1 METMKDEDG
10 TLSSGNLSYQ
20 NSPDMS
26 RDALEGSDVTEASS
40 VLQDHNGPN
49 PEKKI
54 SENEPEIANLEI
66 ESSEDAILDG
76 GQATADEDS
85 KKRKKKALSVYLDSD
100 PDSDGSPSSVERIY
114 SRVMKR
120 EFPRWSS
127 EFIFNAY
134 KDRMKVKAERN
145 KKKRNQGAN
154 LVEGLV
160 DYMRALED
168 RIDQLGSGTG
178 AKVDKADE
186 PSKALIKNDD
196 STIEIVVKFFNSAAY
211 LEDDGSYET
220 ANDETE
226 KGSFMCGHDAQHLI
240 RVLYSKAKSEG
251 AKPRRE
257 ADSEKPKAD
266 EIDILTF
273 GVQSE
278 AIAAFFAKQLD
289 LSTEDDHLIRF
300 GKPFRPL
307 IRHLGSVREHLE
319 RLKSLY
325 GQVMTE
331 DIEKS
336 DTAWESLS
344 GTPVTTKN
352 REESDSLPFATT
364 HNTGNNGI
372 LAYDQPAALPQ
383 FEAFLEF
390 VDEFFGKQIQ
400 LYESLREG
408 KELRIAFENLWML
421 FDANDIIYCPLR
433 EATTEEYTNVEGSDH
448 TPVQRY
454 TPQHYQVVATSGGL
468 PLMRTMAPTYR
479 MKNLD
484 NDLDPVSLSKSLTN
498 ADVKTLTNILTQ
510 TAKIR
515 KIRNNYTELN
525 VYCFY
530 IDFNGVE
537 FGTVREVFVFKPYE
551 REMDIRNLQA
561 YPVQYRLQEKIHE
574 SGQSFLDA
582 TRISHLQYEG
592 LTVGPNREEIDSP
605 VVVDV
610 KLAYEGGPDANKAFI
625 DVPEFRSPT
634 SLWLNDA
641 AGEMYDLY
649 GKSTCSHKWCY
660 SRDCTSNVYIGCQK
674 RQRDKIESESDIKTA
689 LEDYETGKQGKGNN
703 SLEYVKEYMENKGI
717 IRLLPGAVPGFALRN
732 RKWVLLNLAQL
743 KPVKQNDN
751 WENLVLPSGHRQ
763 MVQAMVETHT
773 QDLGP
778 SGRNRIGMDLVQ
790 GKGRGCIILLHGVPG
805 VGKTS
810 TAECVA
816 AHTKKPLY
824 PITCGDIGIVPSDVE
839 RNMDNHFRLAN
850 RWGCVLLLD
859 EADVFLAKRDQ
870 RDVQRNGLVSV
881 FLRMLEYYS
890 GILFL
895 TTNRV
900 GAIDDAFRSRL
911 HLTLYYP
918 KLTKKQTKKIF
929 MHNFARIADIN
940 KDRKGKELLEFD
952 YEKSKKS
959 IINWAIKTRKSL
971 EWNGR
976 QIRNAFQTVLA
987 LSEFRA
993 KTSSI
998 ESKILTVTKE
1008 DFKIV
1013 ANASIQFNQYL
1024 LATHGK
1030 NEDQIAGR
1038 EYVRAQNFSPSSRMA
1053 ESFEQDDSDSSS
1065 EEEDSNDE
1073 SEDDT
1078 DSDDE
1083 DEAKKKKSVKGK
1095 KEREVKS
1102 SSKKSKKTSNKNE
1115 KSDKK
1120 DKKEKQKKEKKMK
1133 QKDESDESDDSD

>member
-1 METMKDEDG
+1 METTKDEDG
-10 TLSSGNLSYQ
+10 TLSSGDLSYQ
-20 NSPDMS
+20 NSPEMS
-26 RDALEGSDVTEASS
+26 RDALEGSDVTEAFS
-40 VLQDHNGPN
+40 VLQDDNGPN

-54 SENEPEIANLEI
+54 SENEPEIANPEI
-66 ESSEDAILDG
+66 ESPEDVILDG
-76 GQATADEDS
+76 GQATADKDG
-85 KKRKKKALSVYLDSD
+85 KKRKKKALLVDLDSD
-100 PDSDGSPSSVERIY
+100 PDSDSSASFFDGLY
-114 SRVMKR
+114 LSTVMKR
-120 EFPRWSS
+120 EFPRRSS
-127 EFIFNAY
+127 ELILNAY

-160 DYMRALED
+160 DYMRVLED
-168 RIDQLGSGTG
+168 RIDQLESGSG
-178 AKVDKADE
+178 AKVNKADE
-186 PSKALIKNDD
+186 SSKALIKNDD

-211 LEDDGSYET
+211 LEDDGSYEA

-240 RVLYSKAKSEG
+240 RVLYSKAKSDG

-266 EIDILTF
+266 DIDILTF

-289 LSTEDDHLIRF
+289 FFTEDDHLIRF

-307 IRHLGSVREHLE
+307 IRHLGSVREQLE
-319 RLKSLY
+319 RLRRLY

-331 DIEKS
+331 DIGKS

-344 GTPVTTKN
+344 GTPVTPKN
-352 REESDSLPFATT
+352 REESYSLPFATT
-364 HNTGNNGI
+364 QNTGDNYN

-400 LYESLREG
+400 LYENLRKG
-408 KELRIAFENLWML
+408 KEPRIAFENLWML

-433 EATTEEYTNVEGSDH
+433 EATTEEYTNVAGSDY

-468 PLMRTMAPTYR
+468 PLMRTMAPTYI

-484 NDLDPVSLSKSLTN
+484 DDLSPVSLSKSLLN

-510 TAKIR
+510 TAKISR
-515 KIRNNYTELN
+515 RIRNNYTEFN

-537 FGTVREVFVFKPYE
+537 FGTVQDVFVFKPYE

-561 YPVQYRLQEKIHE
+561 YPVQYGLQEKIYE
-574 SGQSFLDA
+574 SGKSFLDA

-610 KLAYEGGPDANKAFI
+610 KLAFEGGPDADKAFI
-625 DVPEFRSPT
+625 DVPEFKSPA
-634 SLWLNDA
+634 SLWLSNA
-641 AGEMYDLY
+641 AGEIYDLY

-660 SRDCTSNVYIGCQK
+660 SRDCTSNVYIRSQK
-674 RQRDKIESESDIKTA
+674 MQQYSITSKIQTA
-689 LEDYETGKQGKGNN
+689 LEDYESEKQGKGNN
-703 SLEYVKEYMENKGI
+703 GLEYVKDYMENNGI

-751 WENLVLPSGHRQ
+751 WENLVLPPGHRR

-778 SGRNRIGMDLVQ
+778 SGRTRIGMDLVQ

-859 EADVFLAKRDQ
+859 EADVFLAKRDL

-918 KLTKKQTKKIF
+918 KLTEKQTRKIF
-929 MHNFARIADIN
+929 IHNFVRIADIN

-952 YEKSKKS
+952 YKKS
-959 IINWAIKTRKSL
+959 EKKIINWAIKTRESL

-993 KTSSI
+993 KTSSV
-998 ESKILTVTKE
+998 ESKSLTVTKK
-1008 DFKIV
+1008 DFEIV
-1013 ANASIQFNQYL
+1013 ANASIQFNEYL

-1030 NEDQIAGR
+1030 DEDQIAGR
-1038 EYVRAQNFSPSSRMA
+1038 ESVRAQNFSPSSRMVK
-1053 ESFEQDDSDSSS
+1053 SFEQDDSDSSS

-1078 DSDDE
+1078 DSDDG
-1083 DEAKKKKSVKGK
+1083 DEAKNKKSGKGK

-1133 QKDESDESDDSD
+1133 EKDESDESDDSD

>member
-1 METMKDEDG
+1 MEITKDENG
-10 TLSSGNLSYQ
+10 TLSSGDLSYQ
-20 NSPDMS
+20 NSPEMS
-26 RDALEGSDVTEASS
+26 RGALDGSEVTEASS
-40 VLQDHNGPN
+40 VPQDDDAPN
-49 PEKKI
+49 PEKEI
-54 SENEPEIANLEI
+54 SENETEIANLEI
-66 ESSEDAILDG
+66 ESPEHAMLDE
-76 GQATADEDS
+76 GQATADKDS
-85 KKRKKKALSVYLDSD
+85 KKRKDKALIVD
-100 PDSDGSPSSVERIY
+100 PDSDSGDSDESGSRWYLSRILRRELSSQTSV
-114 SRVMKR
+114 S
-120 EFPRWSS
+120 
-127 EFIFNAY
+127 IFNAY
-134 KDRMKVKAERN
+134 KDRMEAKAGRN
-145 KKKRNQGAN
+145 KRKKNQGAN

-160 DYMRALED
+160 DYMRVLED
-168 RIDQLGSGTG
+168 RIGQLESGTG
-178 AKVDKADE
+178 AKVNKADVA
-186 PSKALIKNDD
+186 SKAPIKNDD
-196 STIEIVVKFFNSAAY
+196 STIEMVVKFFNSAAY
-211 LEDDGSYET
+211 LADDGSYE
-220 ANDETE
+220 AVNDETE
-226 KGSFMCGHDAQHLI
+226 KGSFMCDHDAQHLI
-240 RVLYSKAKSEG
+240 RVLYSKVKTDGGE
-251 AKPRRE
+251 PRRQ
-257 ADSEKPKAD
+257 ADFEKPKVD
-266 EIDILTF
+266 DIDILTF
-273 GVQSE
+273 GVHSE
-278 AIAAFFAKQLD
+278 AIAAFFTKQLD
-289 LSTEDDHLIRF
+289 LSAEDDHLIRF

-307 IRHLGSVREHLE
+307 IRHLGSVREQLE

-336 DTAWESLS
+336 DTAWESLIE
-344 GTPVTTKN
+344 TPVTTTN
-352 REESDSLPFATT
+352 REESDIQPSASAK
-364 HNTGNNGI
+364 NTGDNVI

-383 FEAFLEF
+383 FEAFLAF
-390 VDEFFGKQIQ
+390 VDEFFGKPIQ
-400 LYESLREG
+400 LFESVRKG
-408 KELRIAFENLWML
+408 KESRIAFENLWML
-421 FDANDIIYCPLR
+421 FDASDTIYCPLR
-433 EATTEEYTNVEGSDH
+433 EATTEEYTNIEGSDH

-468 PLMRTMAPTYR
+468 PLMRTMTPTYR
-479 MKNLD
+479 KK
-484 NDLDPVSLSKSLTN
+484 DLDDDFGSVSLSKSLIK

-510 TAKIR
+510 TARISR
-515 KIRNNYTELN
+515 KIRNNYTEFN

-530 IDFNGVE
+530 IDFNGVG

-561 YPVQYRLQEKIHE
+561 YPVQYGLQEKLHKT
-574 SGQSFLDA
+574 GQSFLDA
-582 TRISHLQYEG
+582 TRISHLQYAG
-592 LTVGPNREEIDSP
+592 LTVGPNREEIDSS

-610 KLAYEGGPDANKAFI
+610 KLAFEGGSDTDNASI
-625 DVPEFRSPT
+625 DVPEFRSPA

-641 AGEMYDLY
+641 EGEIYDLY

-660 SRDCTSNVYIGCQK
+660 SRGCTSNVYIGSQK
-674 RQRDKIESESDIKTA
+674 RQRDKIESKIKGA
-689 LEDYETGKQGKGNN
+689 LEEYETEKQGKDNDG
-703 SLEYVKEYMENKGI
+703 LEYLKEYMKNNDI

-732 RKWVLLNLAQL
+732 RKWLLLNLAQL
-743 KPVKQNDN
+743 KPVKHNDN
-751 WENLVLPSGHRQ
+751 WENLVLPPGHRR

-778 SGRNRIGMDLVQ
+778 NGGTRIGMDLVQ

-918 KLTKKQTKKIF
+918 KLTKKQTRKIF
-929 MHNFARIADIN
+929 MHNFERIADIN
-940 KDRKGKELLEFD
+940 NDRKDKELLKFD
-952 YEKSKKS
+952 YEKSEKK

-971 EWNGR
+971 VWNGR

-987 LSEFRA
+987 LTEFRA

-998 ESKILTVTKE
+998 ESKSLPITKK
-1008 DFKIV
+1008 DFEVV
-1013 ANASIQFNQYL
+1013 ANASIEFNKYL
-1024 LATHGK
+1024 FATHGI
-1030 NEDQIAGR
+1030 NEDQTAGR
-1038 EYVRAQNFSPSSRMA
+1038 EYMRAQNFPPTSKMV

-1078 DSDDE
+1078 DSDDW
-1083 DEAKKKKSVKGK
+1083 DEAKKKKSSKGK

-1115 KSDKK
+1115 KSEKK
-1120 DKKEKQKKEKKMK
+1120 DKKEKQKKEKKK
-1133 QKDESDESDDSD
+1133 KEKEESDDSDDSD

>member
-1 METMKDEDG
+1 METTKDEDG
-10 TLSSGNLSYQ
+10 TLSSGDLSYK
-20 NSPDMS
+20 NSPEMS

-40 VLQDHNGPN
+40 VLQDDNGPN

-66 ESSEDAILDG
+66 ESPKDAILDG
-76 GQATADEDS
+76 GQAKTEKDI
-85 KKRKKKALSVYLDSD
+85 KKRKKKALLVDPDSD
-100 PDSDGSPSSVERIY
+100 PDSDGSAFTDDGFYPRI
-114 SRVMKR
+114 MKR
-120 EFPRWSS
+120 EFPGLSS

-134 KDRMKVKAERN
+134 KGKMKVEAERN

-160 DYMRALED
+160 DYMRVLED
-168 RIDQLGSGTG
+168 RIEQLESGTG
-178 AKVDKADE
+178 DKVNKANE
-186 PSKALIKNDD
+186 SSKALIQNDD

-211 LEDDGSYET
+211 LEDDGSYKT

-240 RVLYSKAKSEG
+240 RG

-266 EIDILTF
+266 DIDILTF

-278 AIAAFFAKQLD
+278 AIAAFLAKELD
-289 LSTEDDHLIRF
+289 LLTEDDHLLRF

-336 DTAWESLS
+336 DTAWKSLS

-352 REESDSLPFATT
+352 GEESDSLPFATT
-364 HNTGNNGI
+364 HNTGGNGF
-372 LAYDQPAALPQ
+372 LAYDQPAALSQ

-400 LYESLREG
+400 LYESLRKG
-408 KELRIAFENLWML
+408 KEPRIAFENLWML

-433 EATTEEYTNVEGSDH
+433 EATTEEYTNVEGLEH

-479 MKNLD
+479 MKNL
-484 NDLDPVSLSKSLTN
+484 NDDLGPVSLSKSHKCRCQDAHQYTDTN
-498 ADVKTLTNILTQ
+498 GQDFKKNQKQLCRVQ
-510 TAKIR
+510 H
-515 KIRNNYTELN
+515 
-525 VYCFY
+525 
-530 IDFNGVE
+530 FNGVE

-561 YPVQYRLQEKIHE
+561 YPVQYGLQEKIHE

-592 LTVGPNREEIDSP
+592 LTFGPNREEIDSP

-610 KLAYEGGPDANKAFI
+610 KLAFEGGPDADKAFI
-625 DVPEFRSPT
+625 NVPEFESPAY
-634 SLWLNDA
+634 LWLNDA
-641 AGEMYDLY
+641 AGEVFDIY

-674 RQRDKIESESDIKTA
+674 RQRYKIDSKIKTA
-689 LEDYETGKQGKGNN
+689 LEDYESEKQGKGNN
-703 SLEYVKEYMENKGI
+703 GLEYVKDYMENNGI

-751 WENLVLPSGHRQ
+751 WENLVLPPGHRR

-778 SGRNRIGMDLVQ
+778 SGRTRIGMDLVQ

-824 PITCGDIGIVPSDVE
+824 PITYGDIGIVPSDVE

-870 RDVQRNGLVSV
+870 RDVQRNGLVSDPYANMVPV

-890 GILFL
+890 RILFL
-895 TTNRV
+895 TTNRI
-900 GAIDDAFRSRL
+900 GAIDDAFRSHL

-918 KLTKKQTKKIF
+918 KLTKKQTRKNF
-929 MHNFARIADIN
+929 LHNFVRIADIN

-952 YEKSKKS
+952 YEKPEKK

-998 ESKILTVTKE
+998 ESKSLTVTKK
-1008 DFKIV
+1008 DFEIV

-1038 EYVRAQNFSPSSRMA
+1038 ESVRAQNFSPSSRMV

-1078 DSDDE
+1078 DSDDG
-1083 DEAKKKKSVKGK
+1083 DEAKKKKSGKGK

-1120 DKKEKQKKEKKMK
+1120 DKKEKEKKEK
-1133 QKDESDESDDSD
+1133 DENEESDDSD